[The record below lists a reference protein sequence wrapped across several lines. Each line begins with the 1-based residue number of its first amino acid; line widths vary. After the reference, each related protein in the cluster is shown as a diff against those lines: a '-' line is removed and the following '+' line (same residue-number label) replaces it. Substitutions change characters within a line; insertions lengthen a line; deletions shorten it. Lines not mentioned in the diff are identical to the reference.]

1 MIDDH
6 GHPFVRDG
14 GPLDLST
21 IGLYSDEGPDADRRR
36 RESSTKRLS
45 THLLGRRLANY
56 LGCDPD
62 ELSSAREVASADWPN
77 YVRRLMD
84 DAGVD
89 EFIFDVGGERS
100 SAVTDYFAE
109 LTGRPVHWIGRIEP
123 IIDDLMSRGADAG
136 TIVAEVERYCHE
148 ADAAGC
154 VGFKTAI
161 AYRTGLRVQA
171 DVTLE
176 EAQRS
181 LDVSVPVRRRGK
193 ACRDL
198 ALQRAFAIAAD
209 AGKPFQI
216 HTGFGDS
223 SLRLSES
230 NPLLLEEILS
240 SHEGSAA
247 SIVLIHGAYPW
258 IEELGYLALSR
269 PNVFAEVS
277 LFNIFTPLQVTQR
290 IVQLLELVPTDRIIF
305 GSDGH
310 DQPETFWF
318 AAHVL
323 HESWAR
329 AAEVLE
335 ENGADPAW
343 LEEARHDVFDR
354 TARNLYLGRP

>member
-6 GHPFVRDG
+6 GHPFARHG
-14 GPLDLST
+14 GPLDLSS

-36 RESSTKRLS
+36 QASGTKRLS
-45 THLLGRRLANY
+45 THLMGRRLAKY
-56 LGCDPD
+56 LGCELD
-62 ELSSAREVASADWPN
+62 ELSQARELASAEWPR
-77 YVRRLMD
+77 YVRSLMN

-89 EFIFDVGGERS
+89 EFIFDVGGEVDS
-100 SAVTDYFAE
+100 TVTDYFTD
-109 LTGRPVHWIGRIEP
+109 LTDRPVHWIGRIEP
-123 IIDDLMSRGADAG
+123 VIDDLMVQGADAG
-136 TIVAEVERYCHE
+136 TIVAEVERYCRE

-171 DVTLE
+171 NVTLE
-176 EAQRS
+176 QAQRS
-181 LDVSVPVRRRGK
+181 LDDSVPVRRRGK

-240 SHEGSAA
+240 STEGAAA

-258 IEELGYLALSR
+258 TEELGFLALSR

-277 LFNIFTPLQVTQR
+277 LFNIFAPLQVTQR
-290 IVQLLELVPTDRIIF
+290 IIQLLELVPTDRVIF
-305 GSDGH
+305 GTDGH
-310 DQPETFWF
+310 EQPETFWF

-323 HESWAR
+323 HDSWAR
-329 AAEVLE
+329 AAEILE
-335 ENGADPAW
+335 DSGADAAW

-354 TARNLYLGRP
+354 TARKLYLGG